1 MKRFWGVAV
10 SVAILAWATAAHAQV
25 SITGGIAGTVIDST
39 DALVPGA
46 TVTVVD
52 LGTGAKKTAST
63 NADGAFAFR
72 DLNFGSYS
80 VTVALPGFQS
90 AVYNKVIVEAG
101 RTTDLRVRLAVG
113 TVGENITVE
122 GKTPVLEMSSNV
134 ISSTLNN
141 KDVNELPIAG
151 RNAFTFAR
159 LVPGAVAPQGT
170 GSTHFNGMPGGT
182 INPTI
187 DGVNNSSNG
196 FKSGGTSFFGTVPAR
211 LGAVEQVTVETA
223 GLGGD
228 DGVTGG
234 VNLKFVTRRG
244 TNRYTGSFFEQYR
257 TDKLNAN
264 TFGNV
269 ARGLPKP
276 ELRRHDFGGNFGGPI
291 IRKGALANKL
301 FVFANYEVEY
311 IPQSANQTNTI
322 LTEAAR
328 QGTFQYNTAAGEA
341 RSVNVYQLAAA
352 AGFQSTPDPTMAA
365 LLAQEASAR
374 AYGKTEPG
382 GNLRVETLS
391 WLEPQKQINYYPT
404 VRLDYQIRPNLSFM
418 TSYNR
423 YNQDS
428 QGRRVWPIPGFPI
441 NSDTFDSGWWVWST
455 GTNWTIGSSMHNEVR
470 FGIQHSGDTNEVG
483 RQAEF
488 FELNGIVNGKP
499 ARFVLPLVS
508 LLVADNAPVIGRHYI
523 TTLTDTLTMVKGS
536 HTFKF
541 GGNYRDTQW
550 RDRALS
556 GSGTG
561 GYLGLPRYSLGI
573 ATGDPVANA
582 FTAATIPGAANA
594 DLTAAQSL
602 YALLTGRVTEVR
614 TGGVV
619 DPNTLQYSSSVYSEN
634 WTSAQFAGLFVQD
647 QWRVNRNL
655 TLNYGLRYEMNTPP
669 YNHTGTVAFPDDANI
684 YGPSTA
690 LFAPGQLNGVQNPVF
705 ARAKTAAPTDWLN
718 LAPRI
723 GFAWTPHFEGGLLG
737 AILGKGEET
746 VIRGGWDITYFDE
759 GTNMFAS
766 TAGANTG
773 QSQAL
778 VASSGT
784 QFAPGSLTL
793 QSPLPAFQASPASY
807 QEVWNQ
813 SEIAFVNGLGS
824 MFSDLETGY
833 VKAWNIGVQRQV
845 AKDTVLEVRYLGN
858 RADKLWHAFSLN
870 EVNIFEN
877 GFLDD
882 FKRAQTNLAINES
895 AGSTGFANQGRPGQ
909 VETPIF
915 DAAFGARGAAT
926 ALPAN
931 QAYTN
936 ANFIS
941 DLRNGE
947 AGRLAGRLA
956 TSATYLCRMVG
967 STFSP
972 CVSAGRNFTAP
983 GPYAM
988 NFFQVNPYAVSGL
1001 TVVDDDGW
1009 SDYHALQL
1017 QLRRRYANWLTA
1029 NVNYTLARNEGNV
1042 FADNATQSANWF
1054 TLRDKSRND
1063 GPAPFDVRHVLQTYG
1078 TYDLPVGRGRHY
1090 NIDNSVLNAIA
1101 GGWTFGAIFTVQS
1114 GTPFRLTSGRQ
1125 TVVSGSDGGVV
1136 IANGHTVEE
1145 IQKLLRIRSH
1155 PTAGSKY
1162 WADEKLIGPDGRAN
1176 PEYLTVPTT
1185 PGEWGQLITLRGMPV
1200 WAFDAS
1206 FNKTTGFI
1214 GKSNITVHVTLQNLL
1229 NRPVWSTPGF
1239 LGSADITSTTFGVST
1254 NPVNNGTPRNVYL
1267 RATVR
1272 F

>member
-1 MKRFWGVAV
+1 MKRCFSVAV
-10 SVAILAWATAAHAQV
+10 SIAVLAWAMAAHAQV
-25 SITGGIAGTVIDST
+25 SITGGIAGTVLDST
-39 DALVPGA
+39 DAVLPGA
-46 TVTVVD
+46 TVTLMD
-52 LGTGAKKTAST
+52 EGTGRTKTAVT
-63 NADGAFAFR
+63 NPDGVFAFR
-72 DLNFGSYS
+72 DLNFGTYQ
-80 VTVALPGFQS
+80 VTVKLQGFH
-90 AVYNKVIVEAG
+90 AAIYNKVIVEAG
-101 RTTDLRVRLAVG
+101 RTTDIRVRLSVG
-113 TVGENITVE
+113 GVEQNITVE

-151 RNAFTFAR
+151 RNAFTLAR

-244 TNRYTGSFFEQYR
+244 TNKYQGSFFEQYR

-264 TFGNV
+264 TFGNI

-276 ELRRHDFGGNFGGPI
+276 ELRRHDFGGNFGGPLV
-291 IRKGALANKL
+291 ASKL
-301 FVFANYEVEY
+301 FGFVNYEVEY

-328 QGTFQYNTAAGEA
+328 QGTFQYLTAAGVA
-341 RSVNVYQLAAA
+341 QSVNVYQLAGA
-352 AGFQSTPDPTMAA
+352 AGFQSTPDPTIAA
-365 LLAQEASAR
+365 LLGKQASAR
-374 AYGKTEPG
+374 AYGSTEPG
-382 GNLRVETLS
+382 NNLRTETLT
-391 WLEPQKQINYYPT
+391 WLEPQKTINYYPT
-404 VRLDYQIRPNLSFM
+404 VRVDYQIKNNLSFM

-423 YNQDS
+423 YNQDQ

-441 NSDTFDSGWWVWST
+441 NNGTFDSGWWVWST
-455 GTNWTIGSSMHNEVR
+455 GTNWTIGSNMHNELR

-488 FELNGIVNGKP
+488 FELNGIVNGKA
-499 ARFVLPLVS
+499 ARFGTGNNASLPLVS

-523 TTLTDTLTMVKGS
+523 TTITDTLTMVKGA
-536 HTFKF
+536 HTFKV

-550 RDRALS
+550 RDRALQ

-561 GYLGLPRYSLGI
+561 GYLGLPRYGLGI

-582 FTAATIPGAANA
+582 FTTTTMPGAASA

-619 DPNTLQYSSSVYSEN
+619 DPATLQYSSSIYAEN
-634 WTSAQFAGLFVQD
+634 WTSARFAGLFVQD
-647 QWRVNRNL
+647 MWRVNRNF
-655 TLNYGLRYEMNTPP
+655 TLNYGLRYETNTPP
-669 YNHTGTVAFPDDANI
+669 FNHTATVAFPDDANI
-684 YGPSTA
+684 YGPSTR
-690 LFAPGQLNGVQNPVF
+690 LFQPGELNGVQNPVF
-705 ARAKTAAPTDWLN
+705 ARGKTAAPTDWLN
-718 LAPRI
+718 LAPRV
-723 GFAWTPHFEGGLLG
+723 GFAWTPHFESGLM
-737 AILGKGEET
+737 ATIFGKGDET

-766 TAGANTG
+766 TAGNNTG

-778 VASSGT
+778 VASAGT

-793 QSPLPAFQASPASY
+793 QSPLPPFQASPAAY

-824 MFSDLETGY
+824 MFSGLETGY

-858 RADKLWHAFSLN
+858 RADKLWHSFSLN
-870 EVNIFEN
+870 EVNVFEN
-877 GFLDD
+877 GFLAE
-882 FKRAQTNLAINES
+882 FKNAQANLAINEA
-895 AGSTGFANQGRPGQ
+895 AGSTGFSNQGRPGQ
-909 VETPIF
+909 VALPIF
-915 DAAFGARGAAT
+915 DAAFGARGAAA
-926 ALPAN
+926 ALPGA

-936 ANFIS
+936 TTFIS

-1009 SDYHALQL
+1009 SDYHAMQL

-1029 NVNYTLARNEGNV
+1029 NVNYTLARNNGNV
-1042 FADNATQSANWF
+1042 FTDNATQSANWI
-1054 TLRDKSRND
+1054 TLRDKTRND

-1078 TYDLPVGRGRHY
+1078 TYDLPIGRDRHY
-1090 NIDNSVLNAIA
+1090 NITNDVLNAVA
-1101 GGWTFGAIFTVQS
+1101 GGWTFGGIFTVQS

-1125 TVVSGSDGGVV
+1125 TVNGSDAGCG
-1136 IANGHTVEE
+1136 AHE
-1145 IQKLLRIRSH
+1145 RSH
-1155 PTAGSKY
+1155 G
-1162 WADEKLIGPDGRAN
+1162 
-1176 PEYLTVPTT
+1176 
-1185 PGEWGQLITLRGMPV
+1185 
-1200 WAFDAS
+1200 
-1206 FNKTTGFI
+1206 
-1214 GKSNITVHVTLQNLL
+1214 
-1229 NRPVWSTPGF
+1229 
-1239 LGSADITSTTFGVST
+1239 
-1254 NPVNNGTPRNVYL
+1254 
-1267 RATVR
+1267 
-1272 F
+1272 